1 MIGLDK
7 CQLRDWIGE
16 VLAPGREYSVDGGLD
31 TLKEGASQRMKWLR
45 AEVGGRGMGRE
56 RGHQSCQI
64 FGWDL

>member
-1 MIGLDK
+1 M
-7 CQLRDWIGE
+7 
-16 VLAPGREYSVDGGLD
+16 LAPGREYSVDGGLD